1 MCINFNKIS
10 SNLIKVLG
18 VFPLFFFRSSHRC
31 AGCARVCVCEW
42 NVFFVFSLFEI
53 PFNFWLNNLQI
64 HTYRSWCAFS
74 SIIDTAT
81 EQISIH
87 MRMQIATIPPKGP
100 TLPFP
105 VARIPLWACV
115 HYQFM
120 TKEWEKTSFYQKKK
134 KKEKL
139 EGREP
144 HRRSLRQSLDVLLGQ
159 QQWTQLDDD
168 ASVATVSTESG
179 PHDVQETGSNRHS
192 GIGIRMGC
200 GCGDQDTDN
209 SPAECSWC
217 PDGPGIRTEL
227 NRTELNWTELR
238 WAALSRDEL
247 KLKLKLLPWLGNFTP
262 NFGYALPFL
271 TFVVSLLPG

>member
-134 KKEKL
+134 KKRKI
-139 EGREP
+139 GREGTP
-144 HRRSLRQSLDVLLGQ
+144 PKVPSPIPWCPARAATMDPARWWRLSCHSEHRKWATWCAGDRVESAFGNRDQDGVRMRRPGHWQLPSWVLL
-159 QQWTQLDDD
+159 
-168 ASVATVSTESG
+168 
-179 PHDVQETGSNRHS
+179 
-192 GIGIRMGC
+192 M
-200 GCGDQDTDN
+200 
-209 SPAECSWC
+209 SWRAWH
-217 PDGPGIRTEL
+217 P
-227 NRTELNWTELR
+227 NRT
-238 WAALSRDEL
+238 
-247 KLKLKLLPWLGNFTP
+247 
-262 NFGYALPFL
+262 
-271 TFVVSLLPG
+271 